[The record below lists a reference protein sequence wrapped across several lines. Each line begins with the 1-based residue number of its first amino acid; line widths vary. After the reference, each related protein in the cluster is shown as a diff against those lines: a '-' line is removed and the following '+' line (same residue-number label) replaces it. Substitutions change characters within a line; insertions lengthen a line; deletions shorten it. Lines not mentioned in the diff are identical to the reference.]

1 MVIKI
6 NTETTSPPIQVNK
19 SRNSSCDFMRFITEP
34 PVPRKRPD
42 LTTFIH
48 RPLQHFR
55 EILKLVQMIASH
67 CRVDSEEHNNFNS
80 IINELQV
87 FFGVVCHFLTK
98 GYKFVSLSSW
108 RIGR

>member
-1 MVIKI
+1 MK
-6 NTETTSPPIQVNK
+6 
-19 SRNSSCDFMRFITEP
+19 FITEP

-67 CRVDSEEHNNFNS
+67 CRVDSEEHANFNN
-80 IINELQV
+80 IISELQV
-87 FFGVVCHFLTK
+87 GVLNANICSETVIFIKRFLF
-98 GYKFVSLSSW
+98 YRL
-108 RIGR
+108 RIAR

>member
-1 MVIKI
+1 M
-6 NTETTSPPIQVNK
+6 S
-19 SRNSSCDFMRFITEP
+19 FITEP

-55 EILKLVQMIASH
+55 EILKLVQMIASS

-87 FFGVVCHFLTK
+87 F
-98 GYKFVSLSSW
+98 
-108 RIGR
+108 